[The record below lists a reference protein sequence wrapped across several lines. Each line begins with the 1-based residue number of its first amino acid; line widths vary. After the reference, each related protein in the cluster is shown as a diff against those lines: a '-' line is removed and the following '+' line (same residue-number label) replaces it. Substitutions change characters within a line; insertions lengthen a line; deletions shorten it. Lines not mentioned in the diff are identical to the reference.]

1 MMRRLASI
9 ATAGILLAAPALA
22 ASANLVDSKGRQIG
36 RVELV
41 QLPQAV
47 LIRVEA
53 SGLPA
58 GWHGLHLHRV
68 GVCAGPDFRS
78 ADVHFDPENRR
89 HGHGAEGG
97 PHAGDLANLHAGADG
112 EARAEFLAVA
122 FTLDRLLDSD
132 GAALV
137 IHAQADDYRS
147 HPSGESG
154 DRIACAELR
163 K

>member
-1 MMRRLASI
+1 MMLRTAALALAGSLAS
-9 ATAGILLAAPALA
+9 TPLLAAT
-22 ASANLVDSKGRQIG
+22 ANLIDSKGGQIG
-36 RVELV
+36 RVELR

-47 LIRVEA
+47 LVRVEA
-53 SGLPA
+53 SGLPS
-58 GWHGLHLHRV
+58 GWHAAHLHRV

-78 ADVHFDPENRR
+78 ADVHFDQDNRR

-97 PHAGDLANLHAGADG
+97 PHSGDLPNLYVAAGGDAK
-112 EARAEFLAVA
+112 AEFLTAA
-122 FTLDRLLDSD
+122 FTLDRLLDAD

-137 IHAQADDYRS
+137 LHAQPDDYRS

-163 K
+163 R

>member
-1 MMRRLASI
+1 MRRLASI
-9 ATAGILLAAPALA
+9 AAAGLLLSAPAAA
-22 ASANLVDSKGRQIG
+22 ASANLVDSRGRQIG
-36 RVELV
+36 RVELA

-68 GVCAGPDFRS
+68 GLCAGPDFRS
-78 ADVHFDPENRR
+78 ADVHFDPDNRR
-89 HGHGAEGG
+89 HGHGADGG
-97 PHAGDLANLHAGADG
+97 PHAGDLPNLHVTANG
-112 EARAEFLAVA
+112 EAKVEFFAVG
-122 FTLDRLLDSD
+122 FTLDGLLDSD

-137 IHAQADDYRS
+137 IHAAPDDYRS

-154 DRIACAELR
+154 DRIACAEIR
-163 K
+163 R